1 MSLVSIIIPYCKKI
15 KYIEKTILSIL
26 NQTYQKF
33 EIIIIYDDQN
43 LEDLVILKRIIN
55 KKEKIKI
62 LINRKKL
69 GAGLSRNKGIKHAKG
84 EYIAFIDADDF
95 WNKYK
100 LEKQIKFMKQNNCD
114 FTHTSYKIINIE
126 DEIIGNRKARN
137 FYHVDDLIKSC
148 DIGLSTVIISR
159 KIINLGLEF
168 PDLKTKEDFVFW
180 LKILKKNFYILSLD
194 EKLTTWRKLDS
205 SLSSSII
212 QKLSDAFKVYHKYM
226 SYGYFKSV
234 YYVLCLSINYLKKN
248 K

>member
-1 MSLVSIIIPYCKKI
+1 MVI
-15 KYIEKTILSIL
+15 K
-26 NQTYQKF
+26 
-33 EIIIIYDDQN
+33 
-43 LEDLVILKRIIN
+43 
-55 KKEKIKI
+55 
-62 LINRKKL
+62 KKL